1 MIVCKNRYNFFFFPY
16 PPAMSVPA
24 RRFLASARPALS
36 APPRNR
42 CEQHKADGEAGI
54 GTAQIETVAGI
65 YINMEQ
71 TMSSDQRKS

>member
-1 MIVCKNRYNFFFFPY
+1 MYVITGYTFFFLIHPRCRS
-16 PPAMSVPA
+16 PHAGSSQAPG
-24 RRFLASARPALS
+24 RRFPRR
-36 APPRNR
+36 RNR
-42 CEQHKADGEAGI
+42 CEQHKADGEADI